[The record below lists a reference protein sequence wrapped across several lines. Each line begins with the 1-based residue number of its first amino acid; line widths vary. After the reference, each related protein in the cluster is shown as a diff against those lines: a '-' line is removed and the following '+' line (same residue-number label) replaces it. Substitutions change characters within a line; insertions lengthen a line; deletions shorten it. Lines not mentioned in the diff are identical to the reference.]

1 MPLALL
7 TAFACGFSFFF
18 FGIYEIFI
26 GNKEEFGFKFSDF
39 SSYMLL
45 ISAGIFLVVFA
56 VLALTR
62 GKVFSVFFGIFFWI
76 AVMGYIQGNF
86 LNFGMNSL
94 SGDDVGGKIGIGL
107 IILDTVIW
115 AATGFGCIFGALKM
129 KKYDMI
135 KTVSIVALI
144 MVIGMQLAGCAS
156 SYIKDKNSETKPPR
170 VTHPETTGTASGENV
185 PDSTSPDTSSGTDSA
200 APDSETGADTEDDER
215 QDMYLTTRGLY
226 EVSGGKNVVV
236 FLLDR
241 FDVSFYNEI
250 VEGDS
255 VFFAPLD
262 GFTYY
267 NDNISLY
274 SRTYPAIASMIS
286 GIDTDFNCTADEYF
300 TRAYSTSPFLH
311 DLKKNNYRIKL
322 YTGDYYSY
330 RNADSL
336 YGLAYNISASTGY
349 EIANEGRL
357 VRNMMALTAYKY
369 SPTVVKP
376 CIKVSSSSFDGIIKR
391 CSPDPQYEMED
402 STLYAGLRENGLSLD
417 GSDNS
422 FTFIHMN
429 GCHMPFKMNE
439 DGKYVENGDPIP
451 AVRGCFKMIYNYLD
465 EMKRLGVYE
474 DATIII
480 TGDHP
485 SPINDSKVPTEP
497 RLTALFIKEAG
508 KSGEP
513 LAYSSS
519 QVSQDNFLASIVKST
534 GIKTD
539 NDYGRAYYEVPE
551 GENVIR
557 RHKFQ
562 LSLGADYIAEFHI
575 NGNGNNFS
583 NWTEMPRVNIGYLY
597 K

>member
-1 MPLALL
+1 
-7 TAFACGFSFFF
+7 
-18 FGIYEIFI
+18 
-26 GNKEEFGFKFSDF
+26 
-39 SSYMLL
+39 
-45 ISAGIFLVVFA
+45 
-56 VLALTR
+56 
-62 GKVFSVFFGIFFWI
+62 
-76 AVMGYIQGNF
+76 
-86 LNFGMNSL
+86 
-94 SGDDVGGKIGIGL
+94 
-107 IILDTVIW
+107 
-115 AATGFGCIFGALKM
+115 
-129 KKYDMI
+129 
-135 KTVSIVALI
+135 
-144 MVIGMQLAGCAS
+144 
-156 SYIKDKNSETKPPR
+156 
-170 VTHPETTGTASGENV
+170 
-185 PDSTSPDTSSGTDSA
+185 
-200 APDSETGADTEDDER
+200 
-215 QDMYLTTRGLY
+215 
-226 EVSGGKNVVV
+226 
-236 FLLDR
+236 
-241 FDVSFYNEI
+241 
-250 VEGDS
+250 
-255 VFFAPLD
+255 
-262 GFTYY
+262 
-267 NDNISLY
+267 
-274 SRTYPAIASMIS
+274 
-286 GIDTDFNCTADEYF
+286 
-300 TRAYSTSPFLH
+300 
-311 DLKKNNYRIKL
+311 
-322 YTGDYYSY
+322 
-330 RNADSL
+330 
-336 YGLAYNISASTGY
+336 
-349 EIANEGRL
+349 
-357 VRNMMALTAYKY
+357 
-369 SPTVVKP
+369 
-376 CIKVSSSSFDGIIKR
+376 
-391 CSPDPQYEMED
+391 MED